1 MITPDSP
8 SSSGTN
14 SLFFKYI
21 NQLSI
26 VTVENIRVVEHRMAG
41 LFPIVNSFVAEGEDL
56 VLIDT
61 GLNDGSARSIIKTLE
76 SLNHKLSDVD
86 LCIVTHAHRDHIGG
100 LKALKAL
107 SGSFLIA
114 VHDAEADDMEKA
126 TGLEVDLR
134 LIDGQSIGGF
144 TVIYLPGH
152 TLGSIA
158 LLREGTLITGD
169 ALNGGGKELKGPNPM
184 FSKDRET
191 AEASVRHLANFEFDR
206 VLVSYGTSIEKAG
219 KAALLRLIERM
230 GEP

>member
-1 MITPDSP
+1 
-8 SSSGTN
+8 
-14 SLFFKYI
+14 
-21 NQLSI
+21 
-26 VTVENIRVVEHRMAG
+26 VTVEDIHVVEHRMAG

-61 GLNDGSARSIIKTLE
+61 GLNNGSARIILRELE
-76 SLNHKLSDVD
+76 DLNHKLSDVD
-86 LCIVTHAHRDHIGG
+86 LCIITHAHRDHIGG
-100 LKALKAL
+100 LKALKA
-107 SGSFLIA
+107 SREPFLIA
-114 VHDAEADDMEKA
+114 AHDAEADDVEKM

-134 LIDGQSIGGF
+134 LIDGQTIGGF

-158 LLREGTLITGD
+158 LLRGGTLVTGD
-169 ALNGGGKELKGPNPM
+169 ALNSDGKELKGPNPM

-191 AEASVRHLANFEFDR
+191 ADASIRHLANFEFDR
-206 VLVSYGTSIEKAG
+206 VLVSHGTGIEKAG